1 MKREN
6 DYTPDMDRM
15 MNLLR
20 LYLKLSEEFI
30 KLNAE
35 GQEAGKKWWHPTQMH
50 DEGLDLATKILG
62 VEDSRRATMDPMLIE
77 AVHDKVLV
85 SALSVIVDM
94 LDVQCYIALKAEKSV
109 EDVISN
115 ISPILKEMN
124 NAAYNPYP
132 LASIAIQCWTHAENE
147 VSRG

>member
-20 LYLKLSEEFI
+20 QYLKLSEEFI
-30 KLNAE
+30 KLNTE
-35 GQEAGKKWWHPTQMH
+35 GQEAGKKWWHPTQMQ

-77 AVHDKVLV
+77 AVHYKVLV

-94 LDVQCYIALKAEKSV
+94 LDVQCYIALKAGKSV

-115 ISPILKEMN
+115 ISP
-124 NAAYNPYP
+124 P
-132 LASIAIQCWTHAENE
+132 
-147 VSRG
+147 

>member
-1 MKREN
+1 
-6 DYTPDMDRM
+6 

-35 GQEAGKKWWHPTQMH
+35 GLAAGKKWWHPTQIH
-50 DEGLDLATKILG
+50 DEGLDLATKILE
-62 VEDSRRATMDPMLIE
+62 VEDSRRAKMDAGLIE
-77 AVHDKVLV
+77 AVHDNVLV

-94 LDVQCYIALKAEKSV
+94 LDVQCYIALKAGKTI
-109 EDVISN
+109 EDVINN
-115 ISPILKEMN
+115 ISSTVREVN